1 MSTQS
6 GYKDAASFARLHKT
20 PIRTTVE
27 SIFYGNNVVKVPDL
41 KIAYELA
48 KNSPGTLELTGMP
61 IYRAEDIGLPPES
74 NVLLFNDGSVVGRCA
89 AARRIIGH
97 HGVNTADLA
106 SVLREAVYGARYKK
120 IYHCEAIIGLDED
133 FMVKANLAIP
143 EGFENNLLSW
153 MINFQYINQEYA
165 ERYEKSRPFEN
176 DGDIF
181 LFCDPDWRH
190 PDYPLGLAVFSPE
203 QNCAAV
209 LGMRYFGEIKK
220 GTLTLAWGIAARNGY
235 ASCHGGLKRYRSKE
249 DPSRS
254 FVLAAFGLSGSGKS
268 TITHAKHGGKYD
280 ITVLHDDAL
289 AVDVEKKY
297 AIAMEP
303 AYFDKVQDYPIGCED
318 NKYLVTMQNCGAT
331 LDADGRLIA
340 VPEDIRNGNGRA
352 MKSRF
357 WSPNRVDRIDE
368 PLSAICWLMRD
379 PTIPPIL
386 RLTDPSL
393 AATMGATL
401 ATKRSSAER
410 LAPGVD
416 PNALVIES
424 YANPFR
430 TYPLSVDYERFK
442 KLIEDGVQCFI
453 LNTGDFMGKKIQ
465 PAVTLSLLESVV
477 DGTAKFVPFGGVP
490 GMETIETEGF
500 AVRFDDTYVP
510 NLYNRMFDRLT
521 FVLSREMERGG
532 MDRLPKDAIDSLR
545 RVAAHIYGMATDPS
559 TLRPIPEMSMES
571 AIREKRIASHARKLM
586 GASKKRMASGVLIE
600 G

>member
-6 GYKDAASFARLHKT
+6 GYRDASSFARLHKT

-41 KIAYELA
+41 KVAYELA

-61 IYRAEDIGLPPES
+61 VYRAEDIGLPQDS

-106 SVLREAVYGARYKK
+106 AVLREAVYGARYKK

-153 MINFQYINQEYA
+153 MLNFQYINQEYA

-220 GTLTLAWGIAARNGY
+220 GTLTLAWGTAARNGY

-249 DPSRS
+249 DPARS

-268 TITHAKHGGKYD
+268 TITHARHGGKYD

-289 AVDVEKKY
+289 AVNVEKKY

-331 LDADGRLIA
+331 LNAEGKLIA

-368 PLSAICWLMRD
+368 PLSAICWLMKD
-379 PTIPPIL
+379 PTIPPIV

-465 PAVTLSLLESVV
+465 PAVTLSLLEGIV
-477 DGTAKFVPFGGVP
+477 DGTAKFVPFGGIP
-490 GMETIETEGF
+490 GMEMVEVEGF
-500 AVRFDDTYVP
+500 SVRFDDAYIP

-532 MDRLPKDAIDSLR
+532 MDRLPKDAVNSLR
-545 RVAAHIYGMATDPS
+545 TVAAHIYGMATDPS
-559 TLRPIPEMSMES
+559 TLRPIPEMSMENV
-571 AIREKRIASHARKLM
+571 IREKRIASHARKLM
-586 GASKKRMASGVLIE
+586 GDSKRRMSSNVHIE

>member
-6 GYKDAASFARLHKT
+6 CYRDAESFARLHRT
-20 PIRTTVE
+20 PIRATVE
-27 SIFYGNNVVKVPDL
+27 SVFFGNNVVKVTNL
-41 KIAYELA
+41 EEAYALA
-48 KNSPGTLELTGMP
+48 KASPGTVELTGMP
-61 IYRAEDIGLPPES
+61 IFRASDLGLPEDS
-74 NVLLFNDGSVVGRCA
+74 NVLLLNDGNVVGRCA
-89 AARRIIGH
+89 AARRIIGNP
-97 HGVNTADLA
+97 GVNTDDLA
-106 SVLREAVYGARYKK
+106 VVLREAAYGTRFKK
-120 IYHCEAIIGLDED
+120 LYHGEAIVGLDED
-133 FMVKANLAIP
+133 FMVKANIIVP

-153 MINFQYINQEYA
+153 MLNFQYVTDEYA
-165 ERYEKSRPFEN
+165 KRYAASRPLEN
-176 DGDIF
+176 DGDIY
-181 LFCDPDWRH
+181 LLCDPDWRH

-220 GTLTLAWGIAARNGY
+220 GTLTLAWGTAARNGY
-235 ASCHGGLKRYRSKE
+235 AACHGGLKRYRDKNGGGK
-249 DPSRS
+249 S

-289 AVDVEKKY
+289 AVNVEKKY

-318 NKYLVTMQNCGAT
+318 NKYLLTLQNCGVTRAE
-331 LDADGRLIA
+331 DGRLIA
-340 VPEDIRNGNGRA
+340 VTEDVRNGNGRA

-368 PLSAICWLMRD
+368 PLSAICWLMKD

-386 RLTDPSL
+386 RLSDPSL

-401 ATKRSSAER
+401 ATKRTSAER

-442 KLIEDGVQCFI
+442 KLISDGVDCFI
-453 LNTGDFMGKKIQ
+453 LNTGDFMGKKI
-465 PAVTLSLLESVV
+465 PPKVTLSLLESIV
-477 DGTAKFVPFGGVP
+477 DGDAKFVPFGSIPGV
-490 GMETIETEGF
+490 ETIEVEGF
-500 AVRFDDTYVP
+500 EADFDDSYIM
-510 NLYNRMFDRLT
+510 NLYNRMLDRLT
-521 FVLSREMERGG
+521 FVRSRDIEKAGIDKLPSDAAASIRKVAKSIYRMAEDTTNMKPIDDSDMEIQIRG
-532 MDRLPKDAIDSLR
+532 
-545 RVAAHIYGMATDPS
+545 
-559 TLRPIPEMSMES
+559 
-571 AIREKRIASHARKLM
+571 KRIAAHARKLV
-586 GASKKRMASGVLIE
+586 GTSRKHQASNVHVEA
-600 G
+600 

>member
-27 SIFYGNNVVKVPDL
+27 SAFYGNNVVKIPDL

-48 KNSPGTLELTGMP
+48 KKSPGTVELTGMQ
-61 IYRAEDIGLPPES
+61 IYRSEDLGLPSNS

-97 HGVNTADLA
+97 HGVNTTDLA
-106 SVLREAVYGARYKK
+106 AVLREAVYGARNKK
-120 IYHCEAIIGLDED
+120 LYHGEAIVGLDED

-153 MINFQYINQEYA
+153 MINFQYIDEEYA
-165 ERYEKSRPFEN
+165 ERYKKSRPIEN

-249 DPSRS
+249 DPTRS

-289 AVDVEKKY
+289 AVNVEKKY

-318 NKYLVTMQNCGAT
+318 NKYLVTMQNCGVT
-331 LDADGRLIA
+331 LDAEGKLIA
-340 VPEDIRNGNGRA
+340 VPEDVRNGNGRA

-368 PLSAICWLMRD
+368 PLSAICWLMKD

-453 LNTGDFMGKKIQ
+453 LNTGDFMGKKIP
-465 PAVTLSLLESVV
+465 PAVTLSLLEQVV
-477 DGTAKFVPFGGVP
+477 DGTAKFAPFGGIP
-490 GMETIETEGF
+490 GMETVAVEGF
-500 AVRFDDTYVP
+500 PVHFDDAYIL
-510 NLYNRMFDRLT
+510 NLYNRMLDRLT
-521 FVLSREMERGG
+521 FVRSREMERGG
-532 MDRLPKDAIDSLR
+532 MDRLPKDAAASLR
-545 RVAAHIYGMATDPS
+545 TVATHIYDMATDPS
-559 TLRPIPEMSMES
+559 TLKPIPEMDMENV
-571 AIREKRIASHARKLM
+571 IREKRIAAHARKLM
-586 GASKKRMASGVLIE
+586 GTSKKRMASGVHIE
-600 G
+600 V